1 MARTLQC
8 VADLGLRASVFV
20 IHSAT
25 ASSSTVRGLPLRIS
39 SYSPSIRSLMKRLR
53 HLPIVWGP
61 TPSRVATTM
70 LLGSRSQAST
80 IFARN
85 VSAADSERDRV
96 IAKRCVRSPLDIVSI
111 ALGRPVRIG
120 YLPQS
125 RYPKPMQELCYEL
138 MGRDTRY
145 VWVLSSRAWRVMAGL
160 VPACLGHARPSLCD
174 KVLARGP

>member
-70 LLGSRSQAST
+70 LLGSRSQATT

-111 ALGRPVRIG
+111 ALGPPVRIG

-138 MGRDTRY
+138 MGRDT
-145 VWVLSSRAWRVMAGL
+145 SSQACDLFSGRKIA
-160 VPACLGHARPSLCD
+160 PAASPAPFRPGAAIVARND
-174 KVLARGP
+174 F

>member
-1 MARTLQC
+1 
-8 VADLGLRASVFV
+8 
-20 IHSAT
+20 
-25 ASSSTVRGLPLRIS
+25 
-39 SYSPSIRSLMKRLR
+39 MKRLR

-96 IAKRCVRSPLDIVSI
+96 IAKRCVRSPRDIVSTDF
-111 ALGRPVRIG
+111 RRQVRIG

-125 RYPKPMQELCYEL
+125 RYPKPMQELCYDL
-138 MGRDTRY
+138 MGRDTRT
-145 VWVLSSRAWRVMAGL
+145 
-160 VPACLGHARPSLCD
+160 CT
-174 KVLARGP
+174 

>member
-8 VADLGLRASVFV
+8 VADLGLRASVLV
-20 IHSAT
+20 INSAP
-25 ASSSTVRGLPLRIS
+25 ASSSPVGGLPLRIS

-111 ALGRPVRIG
+111 ALGRPVPTG

-138 MGRDTRY
+138 MGRDTSAQLPKF
-145 VWVLSSRAWRVMAGL
+145 VT
-160 VPACLGHARPSLCD
+160 H
-174 KVLARGP
+174 RGTL